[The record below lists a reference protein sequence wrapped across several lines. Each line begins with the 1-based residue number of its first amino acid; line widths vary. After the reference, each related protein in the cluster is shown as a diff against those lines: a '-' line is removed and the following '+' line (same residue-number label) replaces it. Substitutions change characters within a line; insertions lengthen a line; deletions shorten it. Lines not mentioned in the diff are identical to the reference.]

1 LGQGNAGSH
10 NAHSRA
16 AAQLAAGDYAKAAES
31 YRQAS
36 ESNPQ
41 DAAAAYQAGTLLAE
55 HGGDLETAERLLVQ
69 AAELRPEH
77 SATRYEL
84 ALVKARRGN
93 VVEGAEMLTTLVR
106 QDPNNSDFVDQFIE
120 RLEKDASSGS
130 VGAKYRLGLAY
141 RELGR
146 IEEALV
152 ALQAIQHEPEMVVP
166 CLIAIGSCLR
176 RQGLDGAAAKRFAKA
191 IETPGYDEPLYLEA
205 LYNLGDLYEAKGTQ
219 ESLALALSSF
229 EELYARDLTYRDIG
243 ERVRVVKTNLSS
255 AERQK
260 VKRLPTRVA
269 EGQGNQ

>member
-1 LGQGNAGSH
+1 
-10 NAHSRA
+10 
-16 AAQLAAGDYAKAAES
+16 
-31 YRQAS
+31 
-36 ESNPQ
+36 
-41 DAAAAYQAGTLLAE
+41 
-55 HGGDLETAERLLVQ
+55 
-69 AAELRPEH
+69 
-77 SATRYEL
+77 
-84 ALVKARRGN
+84 
-93 VVEGAEMLTTLVR
+93 
-106 QDPNNSDFVDQFIE
+106 
-120 RLEKDASSGS
+120 
-130 VGAKYRLGLAY
+130 LAY

-191 IETPGYDEPLYLEA
+191 IETPGYAEPLYLEA

-269 EGQGNQ
+269 DGQGNQ